1 MALLA
6 MLYKHGGEMIK
17 NFLKDIKESTMK
29 LLEEEFAKVTP
40 LKKGEFKQKRQIK
53 GMAAEEEKAQA
64 TGGKKA

>member
-1 MALLA
+1 VRTAAMALLA

-40 LKKGEFKQKRQIK
+40 LKKGEFK
-53 GMAAEEEKAQA
+53 
-64 TGGKKA
+64 